1 MERKYGWE
9 GGGLGRKKWGG
20 GVEGE
25 GGFWLDGRKRE
36 EVVKE
41 EGRRMEEGNEGRQ
54 EGRERNMRR

>member
-1 MERKYGWE
+1 MGGR

-54 EGRERNMRR
+54 KGRERNMRR